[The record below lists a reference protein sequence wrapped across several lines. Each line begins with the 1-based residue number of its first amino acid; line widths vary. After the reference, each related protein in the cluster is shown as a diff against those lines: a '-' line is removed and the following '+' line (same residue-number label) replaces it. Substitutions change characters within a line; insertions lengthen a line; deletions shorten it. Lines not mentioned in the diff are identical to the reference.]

1 MPFLHVFSFLAFKI
15 GNWYMGWSYDEMGF
29 VFDHITKSHVY
40 MHVHNMS
47 LEEFMNMAPF
57 VHPRKTYACLDFSRV
72 CF

>member
-1 MPFLHVFSFLAFKI
+1 
-15 GNWYMGWSYDEMGF
+15 MGWSYDEMGF